1 MLSGDL
7 NVVDVE
13 WIVQYEIK
21 EPQKFLFNIRNPRKT
36 LRDISESVM
45 REVVGDFTFDEVL
58 TTKRV
63 EIDTL
68 VQEKL
73 QKILDS
79 YQVGIKIVTVK
90 LQDVNPPVPVQPA
103 FNEVNE
109 AKQEREK
116 MINQAWAVYNKQ
128 IPEAKGKA
136 LKIIREAEGYATEVV
151 NKAEGDAKRFL
162 LLLDAYKRS
171 KDITRRRIYLENM
184 VKEIE
189 SIDEFHRLLED
200 RRVFIV
206 DFWAPWCGPCFMIKP
221 FFEELSR
228 KKRIETYSI
237 NIDVVR
243 EVVNELEITAIPTFV
258 LFVNGEG
265 KYGVIG
271 ADPSGLK
278 KLFDIAVECISH
290 GEC

>member
-1 MLSGDL
+1 LPFGIDKVTPIRVRYIFKEEFGFRTKLPGVRTVYSGDKFDEESLMLSGDL

-68 VQEKL
+68 VHEKL

-184 VKEIE
+184 VKI
-189 SIDEFHRLLED
+189 
-200 RRVFIV
+200 
-206 DFWAPWCGPCFMIKP
+206 
-221 FFEELSR
+221 
-228 KKRIETYSI
+228 
-237 NIDVVR
+237 
-243 EVVNELEITAIPTFV
+243 
-258 LFVNGEG
+258 
-265 KYGVIG
+265 
-271 ADPSGLK
+271 LK
-278 KLFDIAVECISH
+278 KAGKKYIIDPKQQTILPLLKLDTEN
-290 GEC
+290 E